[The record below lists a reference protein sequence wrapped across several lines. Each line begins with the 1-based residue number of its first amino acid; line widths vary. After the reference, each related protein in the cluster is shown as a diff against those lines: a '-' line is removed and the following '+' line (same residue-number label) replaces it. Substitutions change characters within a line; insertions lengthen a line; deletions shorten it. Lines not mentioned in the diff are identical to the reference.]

1 MTAQNNFIMIA
12 EIIAA
17 GSEMLTPFRQDTNS
31 LYLTARLNELGVQVA
46 FKTIVGDNL
55 GHLASAAK
63 IAIARADIVIFSGG
77 LGPTEDDLTREAVG
91 AALGLGLRRDN
102 DLLAAMYKRFAARRM
117 AMPANNAKQA
127 DRLDGAQ
134 VLANANGSAAGQY
147 IDTVVGRHRKIVILL
162 PGPPKELKGMYEAE
176 VRPRL
181 AAALPE
187 RHIAKRML
195 RMALIPES
203 QVDARTAPIYKTYRD
218 VETTI
223 LAGSGEIQL
232 HFMCAKASDTEAQA
246 RVDELTEKIEAEMG
260 EAVFSSHGESLEEM
274 VLLMLGLRH
283 LTLAAAESCTGGLLA
298 ERLTAVPGSSRYF
311 LGGAVVYADRLKTI
325 FAEVP
330 EELVRTDGP
339 VSEAVARAMAT
350 GIRRKTGADVGV
362 GITGIAGPG
371 PGVGADEGKPI
382 GLVYVGV
389 SFAGEKKAKVI
400 ELNLTGDRE
409 RIRLWASQHA
419 LEMLRRSLLERA

>member
-1 MTAQNNFIMIA
+1 MIA

-31 LYLTARLNELGVQVA
+31 LYLTERLNELGVSVA

-55 GHLASAAK
+55 EHLTSAAK
-63 IAIARADIVIFSGG
+63 IAIARADVVVFSGG
-77 LGPTEDDLTREAVG
+77 LGPTEDDLTREAAA
-91 AALGLGLRRDN
+91 AALDLRLRRDN

-117 AMPANNAKQA
+117 AMPPNNAKQA
-127 DRLDGAQ
+127 DRLDTAEI
-134 VLANANGSAAGQY
+134 LDNATGSAPGQY

-176 VRPRL
+176 CRPRL
-181 AAALPE
+181 AATLPP
-187 RHIAKRML
+187 RHMAKRLL

-203 QVDARTAPIYKTYRD
+203 QVDARTAPIYKQFTD

-232 HFMCAKASDTEAQA
+232 HFVCSKHTEAEAQS
-246 RVDELTEKIEAEMG
+246 RVDLLAEKIEAEMG
-260 EAVFSSHGESLEEM
+260 EAVFSSHGESLEEV

-283 LTLAAAESCTGGLLA
+283 MTLASAESCTGGLLA
-298 ERLTAVPGSSRYF
+298 QRLTAIPGSSRYF

-330 EELVRTDGP
+330 EELVQTKGP
-339 VSEAVARAMAT
+339 VSEPVARAMAI
-350 GIRRKTGADVGV
+350 GIRNRTGASVGV

-371 PGVGADEGKPI
+371 PGAPGPDADKPI
-382 GLVYVGV
+382 GLVYVAI
-389 SFAGEKKAKVI
+389 SFEGESKTKVV

-419 LEMLRRSLLERA
+419 LEQLRRSLLERT

>member
-1 MTAQNNFIMIA
+1 MIA

-31 LYLTARLNELGVQVA
+31 LYLTERLNELGVAVA

-55 GHLASAAK
+55 DHLTAAAK
-63 IAIARADIVIFSGG
+63 IAIARADVVIFSGG

-91 AALGLGLRRDN
+91 AALDLRLRRDN
-102 DLLAAMYKRFAARRM
+102 DVLAAMYKRFAARRM
-117 AMPANNAKQA
+117 AMPPNNAKQA
-127 DRLDGAQ
+127 DRLDTAE
-134 VLANANGSAAGQY
+134 VLENANGSAPGQY

-176 VRPRL
+176 CRPRL
-181 AAALPE
+181 AATLPP
-187 RHIAKRML
+187 RHMAKRLL

-203 QVDARTAPIYKTYRD
+203 QVDARTAPIYKQFTD

-232 HFMCAKASDTEAQA
+232 HFVCTKHTEAEAQA
-246 RVDELTEKIEAEMG
+246 RVDSLAESIEAEMG
-260 EAVFSSHGESLEEM
+260 EAVFSSHGESLEEV

-283 LTLAAAESCTGGLLA
+283 MTLASAESCTGGLLA
-298 ERLTAVPGSSRYF
+298 QRLTAIPGSSRYF

-330 EELVRTDGP
+330 EELVRTQGP
-339 VSEAVARAMAT
+339 VSAPVAKAMAE
-350 GIRRKTGADVGV
+350 GIRRRTGASVGV

-371 PGVGADEGKPI
+371 PGAPGPDADKPI
-382 GLVYVGV
+382 GLVYVAL
-389 SFAGEKKAKVI
+389 SFDGESKTKVI

-419 LEMLRRSLLERA
+419 LEQLRRSLLDRP

>member
-1 MTAQNNFIMIA
+1 MIA

-31 LYLTARLNELGVQVA
+31 LYLTERLNELGVQVA

-55 GHLASAAK
+55 EHLAGVAK
-63 IAIARADIVIFSGG
+63 AAIARADIVIFSGG

-91 AALGLGLRRDN
+91 AALGLGLHRDN
-102 DLLAAMYKRFAARRM
+102 DILAAMYKRFAARRM
-117 AMPANNAKQA
+117 AMPQNNAKQA
-127 DRLDGAQ
+127 DRLDGAE
-134 VLANANGSAAGQY
+134 VLANASGSAPGQY

-162 PGPPKELKGMYEAE
+162 PGPPKELKAMYEAE
-176 VRPRL
+176 CRPRL
-181 AAALPE
+181 AATLPP

-203 QVDARTAPIYKTYRD
+203 QVDARTAPIYKQYPD

-232 HFMCAKASDTEAQA
+232 HFVCAKANEAEAQA
-246 RVDELTEKIEAEMG
+246 RVDELTERVEQEMG

-283 LTLAAAESCTGGLLA
+283 MTLAAAESCTGGLVS

-311 LGGAVVYADRLKTI
+311 LGGAVVYADRLKTT

-330 EELVRTDGP
+330 EEIVRTEGP
-339 VSEAVARAMAT
+339 VSEAVARAMAI
-350 GIRRKTGADVGV
+350 GIRRKTGATVSVGV
-362 GITGIAGPG
+362 TGIAGPG
-371 PGVGADEGKPI
+371 PGVGPDEGKPI
-382 GLVYVGV
+382 GLVYVGI
-389 SFAGEKKAKVI
+389 SFAGEKKAKVV

-419 LEMLRRSLLERA
+419 LELLRRSLLERG